1 MELTESA
8 VMSGAESRVE
18 WLQAIKELG
27 VGLAIDDFGTGYS
40 SLSYLKKFPIDF
52 LKIDRSFVNDLETD
66 EHDVAIVSTIY
77 SMAKALGLTVIVEG
91 VETREQ
97 HELLR
102 PMGDGLMQGFL
113 VSKALPSKGFELF
126 CSSYVPDKLRLRAS
140 A

>member
-1 MELTESA
+1 
-8 VMSGAESRVE
+8 MSGAESRVE

-77 SMAKALGLTVIVEG
+77 SMAKA
-91 VETREQ
+91 R
-97 HELLR
+97 
-102 PMGDGLMQGFL
+102 
-113 VSKALPSKGFELF
+113 
-126 CSSYVPDKLRLRAS
+126 
-140 A
+140 